1 MTIRIKEDDVSELT
15 TEGFAA
21 CYRGLETLSGAMQ
34 EWVGVNARPSADVWL
49 PDGPIA
55 RIQRFGTFIEVLIF
69 ESIENFRAW
78 HDVLAGEPADR
89 RFRYIR
95 LSPAIEGET
104 APICLQ
110 HFEEFGQS
118 APVDDAMA
126 RRVES
131 VCRNLAAALRHSLRR
146 VA

>member
-1 MTIRIKEDDVSELT
+1 MSELT

-21 CYRGLETLSGAMQ
+21 CYRGLEALSGAMH
-34 EWVGVNARPSADVWL
+34 EWAGLNGRPCADVWL

-55 RIQRFGTFIEVLIF
+55 RIQRFGACVEVMIF

-78 HDVLAGEPADR
+78 QDVLAGSAADR

-95 LSPAIEGET
+95 LSPSIDNEENGVAQV
-104 APICLQ
+104 CLQ
-110 HFEEFGQS
+110 HFEEFGKS

-126 RRVES
+126 RRVEY
-131 VCRNLAAALRHSLRR
+131 VCRNLASALRQALRQ
-146 VA
+146 AA